1 MRTTKYYKVLPSVAE
16 RSGVAEMR
24 YRTSDGMM
32 ILNEQDIRMVRLE
45 PEEYLTGVVEAI
57 LTEEEALLLIEQ
69 GGKKMELPP
78 VETEDNASDIGMTDK
93 TDDEGSAATEETGGE
108 VQTETDTDGYEVVDE
123 PDEEPSETEGT
134 GNEDPVESVEG
145 TEEPVTEEVTNE

>member
-24 YRTSDGMM
+24 YRTSDGMI
-32 ILNEQDIRMVRLE
+32 ILNEQDVRMIRLE

-69 GGKKMELPP
+69 GGKQMGLPP
-78 VETEDNASDIGMTDK
+78 
-93 TDDEGSAATEETGGE
+93 EETGNTVPENGITDIPVDADSDMVTDSE
-108 VQTETDTDGYEVVDE
+108 EMKPETESGYNEAVDE
-123 PDEEPSETEGT
+123 PIEEPSETGVEENVK
-134 GNEDPVESVEG
+134 NENG
-145 TEEPVTEEVTNE
+145 TEETIKEEVSNE